1 MRSNQILYGK
11 QAPHEWALNYIK
23 QQETSMT
30 INEIQDEV
38 ISEFEGFDD
47 WMDKYQLLIDLGGEQ
62 EPLEDKYKTEQNLI
76 DGCQSRVWV
85 QCDKEA
91 DGTLTFTAESDALI
105 VKGIVALLLR
115 VLSGHTPKEI
125 LDADLYFIERIGL
138 KEHLSPT
145 RSNGLLAMVK
155 RIKAYAIAY
164 SL

>member
-1 MRSNQILYGK
+1 
-11 QAPHEWALNYIK
+11 
-23 QQETSMT
+23 MT

-47 WMDKYQLLIDLGGEQ
+47 WMDKYQLLIDLGSEQ
-62 EPLEDKYKTEQNLI
+62 EPLDDKYKTEQNLI

-105 VKGIVALLLR
+105 VKGIVALLIR

-125 LDADLYFIERIGL
+125 LDADLYFIEKIGL
-138 KEHLSPT
+138 RQHLSPT
-145 RSNGLLAMVK
+145 RSNGLLSMVK
-155 RIKAYAIAY
+155 QIKSYALAYKAKEDMA
-164 SL
+164 